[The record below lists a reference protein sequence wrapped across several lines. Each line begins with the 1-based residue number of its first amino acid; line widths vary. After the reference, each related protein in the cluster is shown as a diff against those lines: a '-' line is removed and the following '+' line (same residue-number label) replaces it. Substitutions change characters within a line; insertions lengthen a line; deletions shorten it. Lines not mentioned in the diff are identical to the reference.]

1 MVVTPT
7 TQTILGELGQAIPD
21 TPHAVS
27 VSLPTWKANVGYEEG
42 EEWVLSKMKNGYPR
56 FFIHVGIQ
64 AFAEVVAR
72 KYGNSEEQ
80 AMLFPSTAAATRC
93 IEFLARNTTQKST
106 IFQSLTTGPKDHLR
120 IVDLVF
126 QHKAPVP
133 KVTGTSKTIIS
144 AVIFARSE
152 FKHAKTFWQH
162 SGEGVSSRRAEF
174 CFKAFEE
181 GYLVPRNPVR
191 PESIRSDRMC
201 KGPRRYQRKSS
212 LGQTDEPVSV
222 SMTED
227 PNPARLTSLDRQDY
241 AQFVEERFGRNL
253 DLSLAANAKL
263 AVRRRIAGSLTADVD
278 LKEAIVMPSEGPA
291 VRKVQGFSE
300 NDIYLYPC
308 GMNSI
313 FNTHRIMLKA
323 RGSLKS
329 ISFGFDLLGATYI
342 FMELTKHSF
351 PYIDT
356 LKILEKWGPGCL
368 FYGHGSSADLDD
380 LENRCKSGEKFLS
393 LFCEFPGNPLLKSPD
408 LRRIRKLADQYDF
421 AVVVDE
427 TIGNFMNVHIL
438 PAADVVVSSLTKVF
452 SGDSNVMGGSSI
464 LNPRSRYY
472 HQLRRTMTDEYEDN
486 YWPEDAIYLER
497 NSRDF
502 VSRIDRINKNA
513 EAICQILKASPY
525 VKEIYYPKYSPT
537 RPFYDDFRHPTGGYG
552 GLLSVTFHTTVEA
565 VTFFDV
571 LEVAKGPSL
580 GTNFTLC
587 SPYVILAHYNELD
600 WAAQFGVEA
609 DLIRIS
615 VGLEDSEELKEKCER
630 ALAAVAGLGNT
641 MS

>member
-1 MVVTPT
+1 MKI
-7 TQTILGELGQAIPD
+7 TQTAPSIHGELGQAIPD

-27 VSLPTWKANVGYEEG
+27 VSLPSWKANVGYEEG
-42 EEWVLSKMKNGYPR
+42 EEWVLSKMENGYPR
-56 FFIHVGIQ
+56 FFIHTGIQ
-64 AFAEVVAR
+64 AFAEAVAR
-72 KYGNSEEQ
+72 KYGGTDEQ

-93 IEFLARNTTQKST
+93 LDFLSRNTAHKSAATQPLAAQP
-106 IFQSLTTGPKDHLR
+106 IGYLR
-120 IVDLVF
+120 IVDLIL
-126 QHKAPVP
+126 QDKASRPNT
-133 KVTGTSKTIIS
+133 TGTSRTIIS
-144 AVIFARSE
+144 AVFYPRSE
-152 FKHAKTFWQH
+152 AKHAKTFWQH

-181 GYLVPRNPVR
+181 GYLIPRNPILSETI
-191 PESIRSDRMC
+191 PLDRMR
-201 KGPRRYQRKSS
+201 KGPRRYQRKAS
-212 LGQTDEPVSV
+212 LGQTDEPTAMSR
-222 SMTED
+222 TED
-227 PNPARLTSLDRQDY
+227 SNPTGSISLDRQDY

-253 DLSLAANAKL
+253 NISLAVNAKL

-278 LKEAIVMPSEGPA
+278 LSEAVIMPGEGA
-291 VRKVQGFSE
+291 TIRKVQGFSE
-300 NDIYLYPC
+300 DDIYLYPC

-313 FNTHRIMLKA
+313 FNIHRIMLKT
-323 RGSLKS
+323 RGPLKS
-329 ISFGFDLLGATYI
+329 ISFG
-342 FMELTKHSF
+342 F

-380 LENRCKSGEKFLS
+380 LEHRCKRGEKFLA

-438 PAADVVVSSLTKVF
+438 PVADVVVSSLTKVF

-513 EAICQILKASPY
+513 EAICQVLKASPY
-525 VKEIYYPKYSPT
+525 VKKIYYPKYSPT
-537 RPFYDDFRHPTGGYG
+537 RPFYDEFRHPTGGYG
-552 GLLSVTFHTTVEA
+552 GLLSVTFHTTAEA

-615 VGLEDSEELKEKCER
+615 VGLEDTEDLRGKCRR
-630 ALAAVAGLGNT
+630 ALATVAQLEKVVL
-641 MS
+641 

>member
-1 MVVTPT
+1 MTMAPLAS
-7 TQTILGELGQAIPD
+7 TIHGELGQAIPD

-27 VSLPTWKANVGYEEG
+27 VSLPSWKANVGYEEG

-56 FFIHVGIQ
+56 FFIHIGIQ
-64 AFAEVVAR
+64 AFAEAVAR
-72 KYGNSEEQ
+72 KYGSSDEQ

-93 IEFLARNTTQKST
+93 LDFLARNATHKST
-106 IFQSLTTGPKDHLR
+106 ALQVSAKRPNDHLR
-120 IVDLVF
+120 IVDLVLRNS
-126 QHKAPVP
+126 APSP
-133 KVTGTSKTIIS
+133 DITGTSKTIIS
-144 AVIFARSE
+144 AVIFPRSE

-181 GYLVPRNPVR
+181 GYLALRSPVLLENI
-191 PESIRSDRMC
+191 PQDRMC
-201 KGPRRYQRKSS
+201 KGPRRYQRKASH
-212 LGQTDEPVSV
+212 GQIDEPVLV
-222 SMTED
+222 SSAED
-227 PNPARLTSLDRQDY
+227 SSPMSPTSLDRQDY

-278 LKEAIVMPSEGPA
+278 LPEAIIMPSEGVA

-300 NDIYLYPC
+300 DDIYLYPC

-323 RGSLKS
+323 RGHLKS
-329 ISFGFDLLGATYI
+329 ISFG
-342 FMELTKHSF
+342 F

-380 LENRCKSGEKFLS
+380 LETRCKRGEKFLA

-408 LRRIRKLADQYDF
+408 LRRIRKLADKYDF

-438 PAADVVVSSLTKVF
+438 PAADIVVSSLTKVF

-464 LNPRSRYY
+464 LNSRSRYY

-513 EAICQILKASPY
+513 EAICQVLNASPY
-525 VKEIYYPKYSPT
+525 VKEIYYPKYSAT

-552 GLLSVTFHTTVEA
+552 GLLSVTFHTTAEA
-565 VTFFDV
+565 ITFFDV

-615 VGLEDSEELKEKCER
+615 VGLEDTHELMDKCKE
-630 ALAAVAGLGNT
+630 ALAAVAKLEDT
-641 MS
+641 VL